1 MSSLPSIQIILVCQG
16 AEYKAVC
23 QGLICITEPK
33 PAVVPMPMGSRAV
46 WQYLTKWQQA
56 ESFLEQPQPKV
67 LVMGLCG
74 SLNPLYR
81 VGDIVL
87 YQNCIYKGMELEP
100 EILPC
105 DRSLTNIIYT
115 HLPEK
120 IALVTA
126 FTSDSFIYS
135 AVQKRY
141 LGQTYG
147 ADVIDMEG
155 AAILKTLIP
164 AGACVSMLRVISD
177 DCEHDLPNL
186 VAAVSPEGSLQT
198 MPLAIAMIR
207 QPIAAT
213 RLIRGSL
220 QGLKI
225 LQKVSTDLFST

>member
-1 MSSLPSIQIILVCQG
+1 MPSLPSIQIILVCQG

-23 QGLICITEPK
+23 QGLSCILDPK
-33 PAVVPMPMGSRAV
+33 PAVVPMPIGTKAV
-46 WQYLTKWQQA
+46 LQYLTKWQQT
-56 ESFLEQPQPKV
+56 ESFLDQPQPKV

-74 SLNPLYR
+74 SFNPLYGI
-81 VGDIVL
+81 GDIVL
-87 YQNCIYKGMELEP
+87 YQNCIYKGDELEP

-105 DRSLTNIIYT
+105 DRSLTNILYT

-126 FTSDSFIYS
+126 LTSDSFIYS
-135 AVQKRY
+135 ATQKRS
-141 LGQTYG
+141 LGQSYS
-147 ADVIDMEG
+147 ADVVDMEG
-155 AAILKTLIP
+155 AAILKALIP
-164 AGACVSMLRVISD
+164 AGVAVSMLRVISD
-177 DCEHDLPNL
+177 DCDHDLPNL
-186 VAAVSPEGSLQT
+186 AAAVSPEGSLQT

-225 LQKVSTDLFST
+225 LQKVSTTLFST